1 MKKEKTKMSRRKKV
15 VIAVIAA
22 VVAVAVVGGGI
33 FYCTFF
39 PNPLAKKISVSDIS
53 TGTMSVTSESNVFA
67 SIQSPHIHNVFLSV
81 SETHPQTP
89 RK

>member
-53 TGTMSVTSESNVFA
+53 AG
-67 SIQSPHIHNVFLSV
+67 
-81 SETHPQTP
+81 
-89 RK
+89 

>member
-33 FYCTFF
+33 FYCTFSRIRLQRKF
-39 PNPLAKKISVSDIS
+39 PSAIYRQELC
-53 TGTMSVTSESNVFA
+53 
-67 SIQSPHIHNVFLSV
+67 L
-81 SETHPQTP
+81 
-89 RK
+89 